1 MEGMEKITS
10 RIEADARVEAD
21 DILMKAQA
29 QADAIAADYAA
40 RTQKQV
46 ADLTAKGKAAAAQ
59 REERLASVAALDARK
74 ATLAAKQEMVTKAF
88 DQALERLCS
97 LPDEQYIDLLAG
109 LAVKA
114 ARTGRETVLFSQK
127 DRARVGKAV
136 VVAAN
141 DILAKQVAPK
151 MPEELSETKTG
162 AFLEKMV
169 TGASALLAGTGM
181 LTLSEK
187 SAPIL
192 GGLILADGDVE
203 VNCAFETLVR
213 LAKNEMAGSVAN
225 VLFE

>member
-1 MEGMEKITS
+1 MNGIEKITEH
-10 RIEADARVEAD
+10 IEADARAEAD
-21 DILMKAQA
+21 EILMKAQA
-29 QADAIAADYAA
+29 EADGIAAEFDA
-40 RTQKQV
+40 RI
-46 ADLTAKGKAAAAQ
+46 AKETEAVLARGKAAAAQ

-74 ATLAAKQEMVTKAF
+74 DLLSAKQEMVSQAF
-88 DQALERLCS
+88 DRAMETLSS
-97 LPDEQYIDLLAG
+97 LPEDAYVNLLAK

-114 ARTGRETVLFSQK
+114 ARTGRETVIFSQK

-136 VVAAN
+136 VIKAN
-141 DILAKQVAPK
+141 EILAKQVAPT
-151 MPEELSETKTG
+151 MPQELSDTKTG
-162 AFLEKMV
+162 AFLERVV

-187 SAPIL
+187 TAPIL

-213 LAKNEMAGSVAN
+213 LIRNDLSGQVAR